1 MARPTGSSGKSAA
14 ANALDASM
22 RVAVLHGKDS
32 YLLTEHLKRFRKSL
46 EETYGRFD
54 EFSFDGTATSLASL
68 LDELRSWGLM
78 GGHKLVILENAEDF
92 LKGEDRRRALER
104 YVEEPMQDATLLLRS
119 GAWRPGNL
127 DKLIL
132 KIGGAI
138 IKCEP
143 PDDEKAEE
151 FCQRRSPKQ
160 WGVPIDQDAAELL
173 VERIGPDL
181 ARLDT
186 ELGKLA
192 AVVCDRPEPR
202 ITRDDVVAMVGVGRE
217 EQAWLIQDALLTGD
231 ASVALTKLRDL
242 LEVSQAPEQMVIW
255 SMVELARKLHDASR
269 LLRQGEPDFA
279 VGKILKLWGPAQAI
293 VLKAARRISPQRAEE
308 LFRTA
313 VGIDV
318 GIRRGVTRDVPR
330 RLQSFAVELTDELH
344 R

>member
-1 MARPTGSSGKSAA
+1 MAKAASAPH
-14 ANALDASM
+14 ALDASM

-32 YLLTEHLKRFRKSL
+32 YLLTEHLKRYRKALDEKFGSI
-46 EETYGRFD
+46 EEFT
-54 EFSFDGTATSLASL
+54 FDGATASL
-68 LDELRSWGLM
+68 SNVLDELRSWGLM
-78 GGHKLVILENAEDF
+78 GGHKLVVLDNADEF
-92 LKGEDRRRALER
+92 LRVEERRRAIER
-104 YVEEPMQDATLLLRS
+104 YVEEPMADASLLMRAS
-119 GAWRPGNL
+119 TWRPGNL
-127 DKLIL
+127 DKGIA
-132 KIGGAI
+132 KAGGGI

-143 PDDEKAEE
+143 PDDDKAED
-151 FCQRRSPKQ
+151 FCEKRCPKQ
-160 WGVPIDQDAAELL
+160 WGVPIDREAAELL

-192 AVVCDRPEPR
+192 ATVCDRPEPR
-202 ITRDDVVAMVGVGRE
+202 ITRKDVAEMVGVGRE

-231 ASVALTKLRDL
+231 PQQALTKLRDL

-255 SMVELARKLHDASR
+255 SMVELARKLHDAAR
-269 LLRQGEPDFA
+269 LLSQGEPDFA
-279 VGKILKLWGPAQAI
+279 VGKTLKLWGPAQALI
-293 VLKAARRISPQRAEE
+293 LKAARRLSPQRAEE

-330 RLQSFAVELTDELH
+330 RLQSFTVELTDELT

>member
-1 MARPTGSSGKSAA
+1 
-14 ANALDASM
+14 M
-22 RVAVLHGKDS
+22 RVAVLHGKDA
-32 YLLTEHLKRFRKSL
+32 YLLTEHLKRLRKAL
-46 EETYGRFD
+46 EEAYGRFD
-54 EFSFDGTATSLASL
+54 EFTFDGATTSLSTL

-92 LKGEDRRRALER
+92 LKVEERRRALER

-127 DKLIL
+127 DKLIV

-143 PDDEKAEE
+143 PDDGKATE
-151 FCQRRSPKQ
+151 FCERRTPKQ
-160 WGVPIDQDAAELL
+160 WGVAIDRNAAELL

-202 ITRDDVVAMVGVGRE
+202 ILREDVAAMVGVGRE

-231 ASVALTKLRDL
+231 ATVALTKLRDL
-242 LEVSQAPEQMVIW
+242 LDISQAPEQMVIW

-269 LLRQGEPDFA
+269 LLRQGEPEFSI
-279 VGKILKLWGPAQAI
+279 GKMLKLWGPAQAI
-293 VLKAARRISPQRAEE
+293 ILRAAKRLSPQRAEE
-308 LFRTA
+308 LFQTA

-318 GIRRGVTRDVPR
+318 GIRRGITRDVPR

>member
-1 MARPTGSSGKSAA
+1 MARPSAGSSAA
-14 ANALDASM
+14 VTALDATM

-32 YLLTEHLKRFRKSL
+32 YLLTEHLKRYRKAL

-54 EFSFDGTATSLASL
+54 EFTFDGATVAMSVV

-92 LKGEDRRRALER
+92 LRVEERRRAIER
-104 YVEEPMQDATLLLRS
+104 YVEEPMQDASLLLRS

-127 DKLIL
+127 DKMIL
-132 KIGGAI
+132 KAGGAI

-143 PDDEKAEE
+143 PDDAKAGD
-151 FCQRRSPKQ
+151 FCERRAPKQ
-160 WGVPIDQDAAELL
+160 WGTPIDRAAADLL

-202 ITRDDVVAMVGVGRE
+202 ITREDVVAMVGVGRE

-231 ASVALTKLRDL
+231 ATSALTKLRDL

-269 LLRQGEPDFA
+269 LLRQGEPEMA
-279 VGKILKLWGPAQAI
+279 VGRALKLWGPAQAAI
-293 VLKAARRISPQRAEE
+293 LKAARRLSPQRAEE

-330 RLQSFAVELTDELH
+330 RLQSFAVELADELH

>member
-1 MARPTGSSGKSAA
+1 
-14 ANALDASM
+14 M

-32 YLLTEHLKRFRKSL
+32 YLLTEHLKRYRKALDEKFGSI
-46 EETYGRFD
+46 EEFT
-54 EFSFDGTATSLASL
+54 FDGATASL
-68 LDELRSWGLM
+68 SNVLDELRSWGLM
-78 GGHKLVILENAEDF
+78 GGHKLVVLDNADEF
-92 LKGEDRRRALER
+92 LRVEERRRAIER
-104 YVEEPMQDATLLLRS
+104 YVEEPMADASLLMRAS
-119 GAWRPGNL
+119 TWRPGNL
-127 DKLIL
+127 DKGIA
-132 KIGGAI
+132 KAGGGI

-143 PDDEKAEE
+143 PDDDKAED
-151 FCQRRSPKQ
+151 FCEKRCPKQ
-160 WGVPIDQDAAELL
+160 WGVPIDREAAELL

-192 AVVCDRPEPR
+192 ATVCDRPEPR
-202 ITRDDVVAMVGVGRE
+202 ITRKDVAEMVGVGRE

-231 ASVALTKLRDL
+231 PQQALTKLRDL

-255 SMVELARKLHDASR
+255 SMVELARKLHDAAR
-269 LLRQGEPDFA
+269 LLSQGEPDFA
-279 VGKILKLWGPAQAI
+279 VGKTLKLWGPAQALI
-293 VLKAARRISPQRAEE
+293 LKAARRLSPQRAEE

-330 RLQSFAVELTDELH
+330 RLQSFTVELTDELT

>member
-1 MARPTGSSGKSAA
+1 MAKAASAPL
-14 ANALDASM
+14 ALDASM

-32 YLLTEHLKRFRKSL
+32 YLLTEHLKRYRKALDEKFGSI
-46 EETYGRFD
+46 EEFT
-54 EFSFDGTATSLASL
+54 FDGATASL
-68 LDELRSWGLM
+68 SNVLDELRSWGLM
-78 GGHKLVILENAEDF
+78 GGHKLVVLDNADEF
-92 LKGEDRRRALER
+92 LRVEERRRAIER
-104 YVEEPMQDATLLLRS
+104 YVEEPMADASLLMRAS
-119 GAWRPGNL
+119 TWRPGNL
-127 DKLIL
+127 DKGIA
-132 KIGGAI
+132 KAGGGI

-143 PDDEKAEE
+143 PDDDKAED
-151 FCQRRSPKQ
+151 FCEKRCPKQ
-160 WGVPIDQDAAELL
+160 WGVPIDREAAELL

-192 AVVCDRPEPR
+192 ATVCDRPEPR
-202 ITRDDVVAMVGVGRE
+202 ITRKDVAEMVGVGRE

-231 ASVALTKLRDL
+231 PQQALTKLRDL

-255 SMVELARKLHDASR
+255 SMVELARKLHDAAR
-269 LLRQGEPDFA
+269 LLSQGEPDFA
-279 VGKILKLWGPAQAI
+279 VGKTLKLWGPAQALI
-293 VLKAARRISPQRAEE
+293 LKAARRLSPQRAEE

-330 RLQSFAVELTDELH
+330 RLQSFTVELTDELT

>member
-1 MARPTGSSGKSAA
+1 MAKSAA
-14 ANALDASM
+14 APTALDASM

-32 YLLTEHLKRFRKSL
+32 YLLTEHLKRYRKAL
-46 EETYGRFD
+46 EEKFGRVE
-54 EFSFDGTATSLASL
+54 EFAFNGESVGLSDV

-78 GGHKLVILENAEDF
+78 GGHKLVVLDNADEF
-92 LKGEDRRRALER
+92 LKVEERRRAIER
-104 YVEEPMQDATLLLRS
+104 YVEEPMSEASLLLRA

-127 DKLIL
+127 DKGIA
-132 KIGGAI
+132 KAGGGI

-143 PDDEKAEE
+143 PDDDKAED
-151 FCQRRSPKQ
+151 FCEKRAQKQ
-160 WGVPIDQDAAELL
+160 WGVPIDREAAELL

-192 AVVCDRPEPR
+192 STVCDRPEPR
-202 ITRDDVVAMVGVGRE
+202 ITRADVADMVGVGRE

-231 ASVALTKLRDL
+231 PVAALTKLRDL
-242 LEVSQAPEQMVIW
+242 LDISQAPEQMVIW

-269 LLRQGEPDFA
+269 LLAQGEPEFA
-279 VGKILKLWGPAQAI
+279 VGKALKLWGPAQSI
-293 VLKAARRISPQRAEE
+293 ILRAARRLPPARAEA
-308 LFRTA
+308 LLRSA
-313 VGIDV
+313 IGIDV

-330 RLQSFAVELTDELH
+330 RLQSFTVELTDELT